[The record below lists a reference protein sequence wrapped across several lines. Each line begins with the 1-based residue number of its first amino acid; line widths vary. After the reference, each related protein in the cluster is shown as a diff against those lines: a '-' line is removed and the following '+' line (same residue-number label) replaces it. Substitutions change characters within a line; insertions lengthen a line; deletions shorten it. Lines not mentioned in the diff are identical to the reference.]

1 MVRGVKL
8 EIYFAENTKH
18 ERVDLEDW
26 LFGAARWAGISGGVM
41 YRAVAGY
48 GRHGELR
55 DGGLFDKSAP
65 PMMACF
71 VTTHERA
78 QAFLDYLAK
87 EKLQLFYPLSE
98 TEFGI
103 VGERPSV
110 PGRQPQAGGEGEQQ

>member
-55 DGGLFDKSAP
+55 DAAVTANCATA
-65 PMMACF
+65 ACS
-71 VTTHERA
+71 TRA
-78 QAFLDYLAK
+78 R
-87 EKLQLFYPLSE
+87 
-98 TEFGI
+98 
-103 VGERPSV
+103 RP
-110 PGRQPQAGGEGEQQ
+110 